1 MNKKTKDILW
11 RYSVATLGLILVALG
26 VALSLKSNLGTAP
39 VSCPPAILN
48 LRWTGISVGTFT
60 WMMHIVFILSQVA
73 MLGKKFK
80 AEYLMQIPAAF
91 VFGYLCDA
99 AIWAVD
105 GIVVSNYLTRMAL
118 CIATV
123 ILTAIGIRLEII
135 GNAWMLAGDKT
146 TQVISEVTGIKFSNV
161 KIYFDIFLVAL
172 SALFAWIAFGVLT
185 GDGENVVIREGTII
199 LAFFTGL
206 CMKIT
211 DPLIDK
217 IFLRK
222 TT

>member
-1 MNKKTKDILW
+1 
-11 RYSVATLGLILVALG
+11 
-26 VALSLKSNLGTAP
+26 
-39 VSCPPAILN
+39 
-48 LRWTGISVGTFT
+48 
-60 WMMHIVFILSQVA
+60 
-73 MLGKKFK
+73 
-80 AEYLMQIPAAF
+80 
-91 VFGYLCDA
+91 
-99 AIWAVD
+99 
-105 GIVVSNYLTRMAL
+105 
-118 CIATV
+118 
-123 ILTAIGIRLEII
+123 
-135 GNAWMLAGDKT
+135 MLAGDKT

-211 DPLIDK
+211 DPLIDR